1 MATIKSFPRLKESFP
16 TANSLFDFTY
26 PYGTSKTTIENMIY
40 NHFASYRLSRLN
52 KTDWKTL
59 YFAPRMNEIMPKFNK
74 LYASAD
80 LIISPLQNMNW
91 TEGHSYSETLG
102 RDDILTN
109 DLSEVIEA
117 NTDTSATNATSGYT
131 NGNCS
136 STESKTSDTDK
147 SNTNKYSDTPQGS
160 VTNIT
165 NGYLT
170 NVTLND
176 DTSATTETSA
186 TGGSTNS
193 SYVDSNSATG
203 ASESESTK
211 TNTGTASRDIDETRS
226 GSRTITHTGLFKES
240 PAKLMEEYRKTIID
254 INSMLLNELA
264 SMFLQVYDWD
274 DDDEE
279 VEV

>member
-1 MATIKSFPRLKESFP
+1 
-16 TANSLFDFTY
+16 
-26 PYGTSKTTIENMIY
+26 
-40 NHFASYRLSRLN
+40 
-52 KTDWKTL
+52 
-59 YFAPRMNEIMPKFNK
+59 MPKFNK

-117 NTDTSATNATSGYT
+117 NSDTSATNATSGYT
-131 NGNCS
+131 NGNSS

-170 NVTLND
+170 NVTLD
-176 DTSATTETSA
+176 EDTSATTETSA

-203 ASESESTK
+203 ATESESTK
-211 TNTGTASRDIDETRS
+211 SNTGTASRDIDETRN

-254 INSMLLNELA
+254 INAMLLNELA